1 MSDARVPSAEQESP
15 GHEEDLAWLGHLHLF
30 QGLPEE
36 VRRAFLARARKRE
49 VQPGTWLIE
58 HLDPNP
64 PFVLLQTGRAEV
76 FTRYGERPHLLG
88 IIENQDHV
96 GAEAILANRRSPIS
110 VRTLRPVVYF
120 QVEGAHLLRLA
131 RRFPDFGRRLRL
143 IAESHRRARE
153 QRPSWLPAREWVLVF
168 TQRHPIVLWMRW
180 ALAGIVGGIFTL
192 LFVIAAVITG
202 LMGFLGLAGLTLSL
216 TLGVLAWIWIEWR
229 NDYYIIT
236 TRRAA
241 KVERL
246 FPIYDSRHE
255 VPITMINAAE
265 VETGFWGRRFG
276 FGEVIA
282 RTWAEPPL
290 VLEWVKHPE
299 DVAAVLDE
307 LIRRVRVARTHEE
320 QATIQARLRERLG
333 LPVPQEPEAE
343 ALAAVEPVGQED
355 ARPPGITAF
364 VRYFTDF
371 LFSARREQGGVVTY
385 RKHWIFL
392 LRRTI
397 TPLVILVGVWTV
409 FVWHRLH
416 QWPWPSPDALGLL
429 VGLTS
434 LVVFLVLIYQ
444 VWDWANDIYQI
455 TDTQILDIKAV
466 PFGEMQRKIAPL
478 EKVVSVDFERP
489 SFWARVFNYGNVT
502 IQTGPEEPLVF
513 YHVVHPDQV
522 QQDLFARMEA
532 LRRRKE
538 EAEWLR
544 QQERF
549 IEWLAAY
556 HSLAQEAHALEAR
569 GEPSGEA
576 VSPLPPL
583 ESRDARADELSWE
596 EALGFDHDPWSAPPG
611 FPPEDEEPPGDLFES
626 A

>member
-1 MSDARVPSAEQESP
+1 MSDEPITAAVEQPSDQQD
-15 GHEEDLAWLGHLHLF
+15 DLAWLAHIHLF
-30 QGLPEE
+30 HGLPEE
-36 VRRAFLARARKRE
+36 VRRAFLARARKLE
-49 VQPGTWLIE
+49 APPGAWLIE

-64 PFVLLQTGRAEV
+64 PFVLLQEGRAEV
-76 FTRYGERPHLLG
+76 FTRYGDQPHLLG

-96 GAEAILANRRSPIS
+96 GAEAILSHRRSPIS
-110 VRTLRPVVYF
+110 VRALRPVVYF
-120 QVEGAHLLRLA
+120 RVEGGDLLRLA

-143 IAESHRRARE
+143 AAESHRRARE

-180 ALAGIVGGIFTL
+180 ALAGIVGGMLGL
-192 LFVIAAVITG
+192 LFVMAALVMD
-202 LMGFLGLAGLTLSL
+202 LRGFWWLAGLTFLL
-216 TLGVLAWIWIEWR
+216 TLGMGLWIWIEWR

-265 VETGFWGRRFG
+265 VETSFWGRRFG

-290 VLEWVKHPE
+290 VFVWVEHPQ

-307 LIRRVRVARTHEE
+307 LIRRVQVARAHEE
-320 QATIQARLRERLG
+320 QSTIQARLRERLG
-333 LPVPQEPEAE
+333 LPLPEEPEAE
-343 ALAAVEPVGQED
+343 ALAAVEPVGKEE
-355 ARPPGITAF
+355 PPRF
-364 VRYFTDF
+364 KVLSLLHYLTDI
-371 LFSARREQGGVVTY
+371 LFSARHEHGGVITY

-392 LRRTI
+392 IQRTV
-397 TPLVILVGVWTV
+397 TPLIILMGVWAF
-409 FVWHRLH
+409 FVWHRMQ
-416 QWPWPSPDALGLL
+416 QWHWPSPEALGLL

-466 PFGEMQRKIAPL
+466 PLGEVQRKVAPL

-513 YHVVHPDQV
+513 YRVVHPDQV
-522 QQDLFARMEA
+522 QQDLFTRMEA

-549 IEWLAAY
+549 VEWLAAY
-556 HSLAQEAHALEAR
+556 HDLAQEARSTLDSEGAEAP
-569 GEPSGEA
+569 GT
-576 VSPLPPL
+576 PLPPL
-583 ESRDARADELSWE
+583 EPEAEASPSLSWE
-596 EALGFDHDPWSAPPG
+596 EALGFDYDPWTAPPG
-611 FPPEDEEPPGDLFES
+611 FPPEQEKPDDLFDD
-626 A
+626 AD